1 MFVYCYLI
9 TITIIAITTIVTSNN
24 GTTVDVPP
32 FSTNASVPSPSNQ
45 TRLICETC
53 IEYDETYHHC
63 KHRTYYYCSYN
74 ATENYIKIYNSPE
87 YELNKPQHIRKTIDN
102 TDTEETDEV
111 LQVLPED
118 VVIAGFAPILMT
130 LICSI
135 IMCIYYLTYDTRPNR
150 KQPHTYFMFCDMV

>member
-53 IEYDETYHHC
+53 VEYDETHHC
-63 KHRTYYYCSYN
+63 KHRAYYYCSYN
-74 ATENYIKIYNSPE
+74 ATVNYINIYNSPD
-87 YELNKPQHIRKTIDN
+87 YELNKPQHIRTHA
-102 TDTEETDEV
+102 DTEETDEV
-111 LQVLPED
+111 LQVLRED
-118 VVIAGFAPILMT
+118 IVIAGFAPIIMT

-135 IMCIYYLTYDTRPNR
+135 IMCIYYLTYETRPNR

>member
-53 IEYDETYHHC
+53 VEYDETHHC
-63 KHRTYYYCSYN
+63 KHRAYYYCSYN
-74 ATENYIKIYNSPE
+74 ATVNYINIYNSPD
-87 YELNKPQHIRKTIDN
+87 YELNKPQHIRTHADA
-102 TDTEETDEV
+102 EETDEV
-111 LQVLPED
+111 LQVLSED

-130 LICSI
+130 LVCSI